1 MILDQLG
8 EYSWAEW
15 IIVKRQGRSKARL
28 QATVKNLNRGL
39 PEATLVFRMDGTG
52 KRVEWTAIV

>member
-28 QATVKNLNRGL
+28 QATLCG
-39 PEATLVFRMDGTG
+39 G
-52 KRVEWTAIV
+52 